1 MASAKASSFHMT
13 ALPEAF
19 PSLAMLCVE
28 EVQFTGRRRAT
39 YIGTA
44 GAVLDASVALGAP
57 DRILSSCSRAV
68 FSCETSLRV
77 AIVCD

>member
-28 EVQFTGRRRAT
+28 EVQFTGGPRQTPSHLHRDGRRGAGRFRGTWRA
-39 YIGTA
+39 G
-44 GAVLDASVALGAP
+44 
-57 DRILSSCSRAV
+57 
-68 FSCETSLRV
+68 
-77 AIVCD
+77 